1 MSNIYFLQNIVFFST
16 WRWLAS
22 YLQFS
27 FDVFMLICSVYTGLL
42 VSVQDTRNTAHTTE
56 QLFFLQD
63 SVDWRKYKLSMNLSY
78 SLLITWV
85 EVSVI
90 TVVF

>member
-1 MSNIYFLQNIVFFST
+1 MILVNHAMAKISMSNIYFIQNIVFFST

-27 FDVFMLICSVYTGLL
+27 FDVFMLIRSVYTGLL

-56 QLFFLQD
+56 QLFFFTGQCWLAKVQAEHEPE
-63 SVDWRKYKLSMNLSY
+63 L
-78 SLLITWV
+78 
-85 EVSVI
+85 
-90 TVVF
+90 